1 MKIISL
7 FTKAPQHQKF
17 SYRPRYY
24 DPSKDEMKE
33 REERIRKEIE
43 RERGVVVKADEGY
56 RTRIAG
62 SFQAA
67 RKRSKPT
74 AEKSAVLVRFGAILF
89 MVLLLFA
96 FLEWGRPAL
105 YGAFLAIPIYFY
117 MKFRDISNKQRD

>member
-7 FTKAPQHQKF
+7 FTKAPTHQRF

-24 DPSKDEMKE
+24 DPTKDEMAE
-33 REERIRKEIE
+33 RESRIKKEIE
-43 RERGVVVKADEGY
+43 RERGVVAIEEQSTY
-56 RTRIAG
+56 RSRITG

-67 RKRSKPT
+67 RKRSKST
-74 AEKSAVLVRFGAILF
+74 TETSAVLVRFGAILF

-96 FLEWGRPAL
+96 FLEWGKPAL

-117 MKFRDISNKQRD
+117 MKYRDIKKS